1 MNFNRTF
8 SFSKSI
14 SQRSIPL
21 LGVIDIT
28 PKRSIPLLGVIDITP
43 KQTLIKYF

>member
-14 SQRSIPL
+14 SQRSIL
-21 LGVIDIT
+21 
-28 PKRSIPLLGVIDITP
+28 LLGVIDITP
-43 KQTLIKYF
+43 KQILKKIFLIMVLKRNF